1 MPTSFRIDRE
11 HGVAYAETLGETSS
25 GELLES
31 LVALLSHP
39 DYSPGMRLLLDMQ
52 EVMPSLL
59 QGDILRIAE
68 YIKSHRDEL
77 RAMKMAIVVPKASSL
92 SVAQELEA
100 QIAESTVDAGVFCGM
115 PEAREWLGLASDGA
129 PSRDDADAVSR
140 RTAVPPEGH
149 RRD

>member
-11 HGVAYAETLGETSS
+11 HGVAYAETRGETSS

-31 LVALLSHP
+31 LAALLSHP
-39 DYSPGMRLLLDMQ
+39 DYSPGMSLLVDMH

-68 YIKSHRDEL
+68 FIQSHRDEL
-77 RAMKMAIVVPKASSL
+77 RAMKMAVVVPKASSL
-92 SVAQELEA
+92 GVAQELEA
-100 QIAESTVDAGVFCGM
+100 QIAESTVDAGVFCGV

-129 PSRDDADAVSR
+129 PSMDDADAV
-140 RTAVPPEGH
+140 AG
-149 RRD
+149 